1 VRSLAGCSRPI
12 TSTALLEAALAFAA
26 SFTAGYL
33 GAAVGL
39 VLGTLRLPA
48 IVLLAGDAS
57 AAAGTNIAISA
68 AAAASGG
75 YVHAR
80 AKRVD
85 WRIVAWMA
93 PPSVAG
99 AVVGGLYGHVVPTS
113 LLFAGIA
120 AVLAWNGLDL
130 LVSPVRPRERT
141 EPRVWS
147 AAVFGL
153 VIGLVG
159 GAVGV
164 ILGTLRMPAL
174 LRAVG
179 LTAHRAVG
187 TNLVVGFLLGIAGFA
202 AHALRL
208 EVEWNLL
215 GAGLAGAL
223 PGAWFGAR
231 ATGRFSE
238 QGLRRAIGVALLAIA
253 VVFAIEAAL

>member
-1 VRSLAGCSRPI
+1 
-12 TSTALLEAALAFAA
+12 
-26 SFTAGYL
+26 L

-48 IVLLAGDAS
+48 IVVLAGDAN

-75 YVHAR
+75 YAHAR
-80 AKRVD
+80 AGRVD
-85 WRIVAWMA
+85 WRTVAWMA
-93 PPSVAG
+93 PASVLG
-99 AVVGGLYGHVVPTS
+99 AVVGGYFGHLLPTRGLYV
-113 LLFAGIA
+113 AIA

-130 LVSPVRPRERT
+130 LVSPVRAHERT
-141 EPRVWS
+141 EPRVGT
-147 AAVFGL
+147 AAVFGF

-179 LTAHRAVG
+179 LTAQRAVG
-187 TNLVVGFLLGIAGFA
+187 TNLVVGVALGLAGFA

-208 EVEWNLL
+208 EVEWDLL
-215 GAGLAGAL
+215 AAGLAGAL
-223 PGAWFGAR
+223 PGAWLGAQV
-231 ATGRFSE
+231 TGRFSE
-238 QGLRRAIGVALLAIA
+238 LGLRRAIGVALLAIA
-253 VVFAIEAAL
+253 AAFALDAAF